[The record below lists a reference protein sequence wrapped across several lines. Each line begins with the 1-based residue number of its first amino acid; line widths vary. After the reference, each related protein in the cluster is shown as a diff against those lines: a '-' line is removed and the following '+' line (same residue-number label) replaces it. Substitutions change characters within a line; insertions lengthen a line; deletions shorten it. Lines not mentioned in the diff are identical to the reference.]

1 MKSKGWI
8 QALFRS
14 LDARDAEGFISFL
27 TEDASFTF
35 GNVPTVT
42 GHTAIRGCITA
53 YFSGVRAIAHTLQD
67 GWISGNS
74 VICAGRVTYTRH
86 NGSKLTVP
94 FCNVL
99 TIRDDAVAQY
109 RFYADIS
116 PLRDASP

>member
-14 LDARDAEGFISFL
+14 LDARDAEGFLSFL

-53 YFSGVRAIAHTLQD
+53 YFSGVHAIAHTLQD